1 MIKVN
6 IDEKELQDGSHIEIR
21 KRKEGIVVV
30 KIPKGTMLKDVLI
43 RLTVYIQIT
52 EYRVLRL
59 MKCNKSSMELI
70 S

>member
-30 KIPKGTMLKDVLI
+30 KIPKGTMLKDV
-43 RLTVYIQIT
+43 RIQTDSIHT
-52 EYRVLRL
+52 
-59 MKCNKSSMELI
+59 NN
-70 S
+70 

>member
-1 MIKVN
+1 MTERIDSVIKVN

-43 RLTVYIQIT
+43 QTDSIHT
-52 EYRVLRL
+52 
-59 MKCNKSSMELI
+59 NN
-70 S
+70 